1 MSYALKKAVRV
12 GKSDFVKF
20 LLDAG
25 ERPSPSEHLL
35 HIAVSR
41 DDVLTASYLVSYITN
56 INEQDDDGNTPLHLC
71 KSEEMAKLL
80 LRQNPQLNLL
90 NNDEQLAHETI
101 KDKLAA
107 LYVEAA
113 YNKLY
118 NRKAEDSY
126 EDDDLKHRFN
136 LSTISIS
143 DLTPLSDSSNSALR
157 LSFNGKEYDAS
168 KRFMSSLASQLKF
181 STNIF
186 NYFTPVEV
194 FERIYDVN
202 PSVKFKVTFDEKENR
217 ALGVVS
223 EKKPLLSVEDACDVI
238 FSDKRLLDID
248 YKEGVISSTFDLG
261 KTFNIDNDST
271 YIQRIKL
278 NLPVDGITTPNIY
291 LSTLRQ
297 VCTNGMVAFVNGF
310 KSEIILNESSGIH
323 LKNLLNSY
331 DNDVGFRNLKDRIR
345 TAQYTTASV
354 RELLNTECLI
364 KRVMQ
369 NGVTANLLCECLEN
383 LAGDPCDI
391 YGTTALTNI
400 PTNVRAQLR
409 VRCPVNTLINFLTEL
424 STHHLEELTD
434 KALDKIN
441 TFAGKTLL
449 NNFDLEGI
457 DRWTEPA
464 KKLYLE
470 DFSFNNAA

>member
-20 LLDAG
+20 LLD
-25 ERPSPSEHLL
+25 
-35 HIAVSR
+35 AVSR

-118 NRKAEDSY
+118 NPKA
-126 EDDDLKHRFN
+126 DLKHRFN
-136 LSTISIS
+136 VSLISIS

-202 PSVKFKVTFDEKENR
+202 PSVKFKVTFDEKEKR

-238 FSDKRLLDID
+238 FSDSRLLDID

-261 KTFNIDNDST
+261 KTFNITNDSV
-271 YIQRIKL
+271 YLQRIKL

-364 KRVMQ
+364 KKVMQ

-457 DRWTEPA
+457 ERWTEPA

-470 DFSFNNAA
+470 DFSFKKAA

>member
-107 LYVEAA
+107 LYVEAT

-331 DNDVGFRNLKDRIR
+331 DNDVGFRNLKDR
-345 TAQYTTASV
+345 S
-354 RELLNTECLI
+354 
-364 KRVMQ
+364 
-369 NGVTANLLCECLEN
+369 
-383 LAGDPCDI
+383 
-391 YGTTALTNI
+391 
-400 PTNVRAQLR
+400 
-409 VRCPVNTLINFLTEL
+409 
-424 STHHLEELTD
+424 EEHT
-434 KALDKIN
+434 
-441 TFAGKTLL
+441 
-449 NNFDLEGI
+449 
-457 DRWTEPA
+457 
-464 KKLYLE
+464 
-470 DFSFNNAA
+470 S

>member
-223 EKKPLLSVEDACDVI
+223 EKKAFISMAPEIDHLS
-238 FSDKRLLDID
+238 F
-248 YKEGVISSTFDLG
+248 
-261 KTFNIDNDST
+261 
-271 YIQRIKL
+271 
-278 NLPVDGITTPNIY
+278 
-291 LSTLRQ
+291 
-297 VCTNGMVAFVNGF
+297 
-310 KSEIILNESSGIH
+310 
-323 LKNLLNSY
+323 
-331 DNDVGFRNLKDRIR
+331 
-345 TAQYTTASV
+345 
-354 RELLNTECLI
+354 
-364 KRVMQ
+364 
-369 NGVTANLLCECLEN
+369 
-383 LAGDPCDI
+383 
-391 YGTTALTNI
+391 
-400 PTNVRAQLR
+400 
-409 VRCPVNTLINFLTEL
+409 
-424 STHHLEELTD
+424 
-434 KALDKIN
+434 
-441 TFAGKTLL
+441 
-449 NNFDLEGI
+449 
-457 DRWTEPA
+457 
-464 KKLYLE
+464 
-470 DFSFNNAA
+470 